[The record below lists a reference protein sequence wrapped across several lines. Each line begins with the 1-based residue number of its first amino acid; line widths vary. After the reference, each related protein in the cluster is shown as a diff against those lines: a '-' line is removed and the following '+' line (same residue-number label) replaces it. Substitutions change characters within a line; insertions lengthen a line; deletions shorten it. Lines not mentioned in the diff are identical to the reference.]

1 MWRKASS
8 LLTAVAVLADP
19 IHADP
24 CRKVVQQSVVV
35 QSGKVLVPA
44 TISGHTNVLV
54 AVPESVAFSQIAVQV
69 GVPVATYSPLAYQPA
84 PQGPGM
90 APPACPA
97 PAPQPTPSTVQ
108 PLSTTACTCPD
119 CQKHSGAVQA
129 ADARDSALALEMRV
143 VQTFKESCVSCHSSE
158 AHKGGFRLFDD
169 AGRLLPLPRHM
180 ILARVTTDDPA
191 KLMPKG
197 GHKLPE
203 DKLADIAK
211 WATPDKSVQW

>member
-1 MWRKASS
+1 MWRIGSS
-8 LLTAVAVLADP
+8 LVLALLTLP
-19 IHADP
+19 AAHGGQP
-24 CRKVVQQSVVV
+24 CRSRVSV
-35 QSGKVLVPA
+35 QSGQVLVPA

-84 PQGPGM
+84 PAGPGLQ
-90 APPACPA
+90 PPAKA
-97 PAPQPTPSTVQ
+97 PVSPQAASSTC
-108 PLSTTACTCPD
+108 ACPD
-119 CQKHSGAVQA
+119 CQKHAAAPQTAPVGVQA
-129 ADARDSALALEMRV
+129 VDSALALEMRV

-169 AGRLLPLPRHM
+169 AGRLLPLPRHV
-180 ILARVTTDDPA
+180 ILARVTSDDPA

-197 GHKLPE
+197 GHKLAE
-203 DKLADIAK
+203 DKLADLAK